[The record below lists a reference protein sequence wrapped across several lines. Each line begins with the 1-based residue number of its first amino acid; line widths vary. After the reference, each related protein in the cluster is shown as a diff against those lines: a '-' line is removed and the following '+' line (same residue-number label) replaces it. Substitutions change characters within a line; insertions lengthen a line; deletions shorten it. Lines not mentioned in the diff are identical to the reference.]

1 MSNNG
6 SVTKESAAA
15 VCTPNIDCYVDDPG
29 SSIQGNTADNEVAR
43 IVCGKML
50 SESVKPKN
58 C

>member
-1 MSNNG
+1 MSNSG

-15 VCTPNIDCYVDDPG
+15 VCTPNIDCYVDGPG
-29 SSIQGNTADNEVAR
+29 SKAIQQVMKLPEFMTVS
-43 IVCGKML
+43 GKML